1 MTPNTA
7 DALCYF
13 ARLPE
18 IQARSAQRAKKTAE
32 TADQLIIELLSHP
45 RNTATRQHC
54 AKGPAVAP
62 AHGTVQK
69 GPAVWF

>member
-1 MTPNTA
+1 MMTPNTA

-45 RNTATRQHC
+45 RTQPHAS
-54 AKGPAVAP
+54 
-62 AHGTVQK
+62 TVQK
-69 GPAVWF
+69 APL